1 MSKRYIAD
9 QHFFDEDVRVKMDKR
24 PFDNCEEKNSYM
36 IDQWNSVVR
45 GGDDVYVLGDMFDWK
60 GAGSALPINKVL
72 HKLKGRIV
80 LLKGNHDIWLKKKD
94 IDLERFEKIETQI
107 EMGDKKK
114 EVLLNHYPILFFGKN
129 HTKSPDGGLKK
140 FMLHGHVHDSPEA
153 KLLYEMEEMAAG
165 RSFETAHDGVEP
177 MVCNLINCWCG
188 YSDYKPLTL
197 NEWINKSLQLTS
209 EDAIAKRRS

>member
-72 HKLKGRIV
+72 HKL
-80 LLKGNHDIWLKKKD
+80 
-94 IDLERFEKIETQI
+94 
-107 EMGDKKK
+107 
-114 EVLLNHYPILFFGKN
+114 ILSQPMRLYNSLYEACFFG
-129 HTKSPDGGLKK
+129 
-140 FMLHGHVHDSPEA
+140 
-153 KLLYEMEEMAAG
+153 
-165 RSFETAHDGVEP
+165 
-177 MVCNLINCWCG
+177 
-188 YSDYKPLTL
+188 
-197 NEWINKSLQLTS
+197 
-209 EDAIAKRRS
+209 